1 MAGGNQQTA
10 ARRSL
15 LFLLAIVLVLGG
27 LLAGALF
34 LSDAKAHPKLGLDLE
49 GGTQIILEPKTEAGQ
64 SVSTEQLNQARDI
77 IVQRVDAGGVSGA
90 EVTTQGDRNIVVSI
104 PEIPTQEVRD
114 AISKS
119 SQLQFRPVLAVGPGS
134 PQAAASASPS
144 PTGTAT
150 GAPSPSPS
158 KTPTTASSASPTSN
172 SAVPDALTAPT
183 PAPSTPAA
191 SPAPSPSAPAS
202 GATPTDAT
210 DPAWITPEVQ
220 ATYDALDC
228 SDPAQVDAIV
238 DVAAEPLVTCDV
250 SGSAKYILGP
260 VVVSGDQIS
269 NATSGYQT
277 NQQGNVTSEVEI
289 ALSLN
294 GEGAKKYADIS
305 RKMVALPE
313 PQNQLAATLDSKVI
327 VAPRFNEAIL
337 DGRASITGGFTLDSA
352 RSLADQLKFGA
363 LPLSFVEQ
371 TSIDISPTLGS
382 EQLRYGLI
390 AGLIGLLLV
399 VIYSLFQ
406 YRALGFVT
414 VASIIVAGLI
424 TFLTI
429 TLLGWSQNYR
439 LDMAGVTGL
448 IVAIGFTADSFIV
461 YFERVRDELRDG
473 RSLAAAVETG
483 WNRAKRTILVADGVN
498 FLAALV
504 LYALASSSVRG
515 FAFTLGLTTL
525 IDLLVVFL
533 FTHPLLTLL
542 ARRPFFRDGHPWSGL
557 DPRRLGVPQSVRY
570 AGRGRFTT
578 PTPART
584 PEPVSAGSEG
594 GVAWASASPPSAT
607 TSTPASARSRSS
619 PAAPLL
625 PRLAGHD
632 RHRRPRPR
640 DAGPEPGPGV
650 PRRVRVP
657 CRDHRDAGRLRA
669 DRAVSGRRQ

>member
-1 MAGGNQQTA
+1 MAASNQTSA

-15 LFLLAIVLVLGG
+15 LFLLAIVVALGA
-27 LLAGALF
+27 LLAGSIY
-34 LSDAKAHPKLGLDLE
+34 LSSGKTTPKLGLDLE
-49 GGTQIILEPKTEAGQ
+49 GGTQIILEPKTTAGQ
-64 SVSTEQLNQARDI
+64 TVSTEQLNQARDI

-119 SQLQFRPVLAVGPGS
+119 SQLQFRPVLAVAAGA
-134 PQAAASASPS
+134 PQPAASPS
-144 PTGTAT
+144 PSGTAS
-150 GAPSPSPS
+150 GAPSGTPSPS
-158 KTPTTASSASPTSN
+158 ASTTPTTASSASPTSN
-172 SAVPDALTAPT
+172 SAVPDALMAPT
-183 PAPSTPAA
+183 
-191 SPAPSPSAPAS
+191 PSPSASASPSPSPSAS
-202 GATPTDAT
+202 GSSKPKGPTDL
-210 DPAWITPEVQ
+210 AWVTPQ
-220 ATYDALDC
+220 LQQQFDDLDC
-228 SDPAQVDAIV
+228 SDPQALENIV
-238 DVAAEPLVTCDV
+238 DDPAKPLVTCEVD
-250 SGSAKYILGP
+250 GTAKYILGP
-260 VVVSGDQIS
+260 VAVSGDKIS
-269 NATSGYQT
+269 DATSGYQS
-277 NQQGNVTSEVEI
+277 NQQGNITSQVEI
-289 ALSLN
+289 ALTLN
-294 GEGAKKYADIS
+294 GEGAKQYADIS
-305 RKMVALPE
+305 RTMVALPE

-352 RSLADQLKFGA
+352 RSLSDQLKFGA

-399 VIYSLFQ
+399 VVYSLIQ

-414 VASIIVAGLI
+414 VASILVAGLI
-424 TFLTI
+424 TYLTI
-429 TLLGWSQNYR
+429 TILGWSHNYR

-498 FLAALV
+498 FLAALT

-533 FTHPLLTLL
+533 FTHPVLTLL
-542 ARRPFFRDGHPWSGL
+542 ARRPFFRDGHAWSGL
-557 DPRRLGVPQSVRY
+557 DPRRLGVPTSVRY

-578 PTPART
+578 PKPA
-584 PEPVSAGSEG
+584 PAGTEG
-594 GVAWASASPPSAT
+594 GVA
-607 TSTPASARSRSS
+607 
-619 PAAPLL
+619 
-625 PRLAGHD
+625 
-632 RHRRPRPR
+632 
-640 DAGPEPGPGV
+640 
-650 PRRVRVP
+650 
-657 CRDHRDAGRLRA
+657 
-669 DRAVSGRRQ
+669 

>member
-1 MAGGNQQTA
+1 MAAANPTTA

-27 LLAGALF
+27 LLAGAVY
-34 LSDAKAHPKLGLDLE
+34 LSDAKTQPKLGLDLE
-49 GGTQIILEPKTEAGQ
+49 GGTQIILEPKTAAGQ

-119 SQLQFRPVLAVGPGS
+119 SQLQFRPVLAVAAGT
-134 PQAAASASPS
+134 PQPAATPSPS
-144 PTGTAT
+144 GTAT
-150 GAPSPSPS
+150 GSPSPS
-158 KTPTTASSASPTSN
+158 ASTTPTTASSASPTNN
-172 SAVPDALTAPT
+172 SAVPDALMAPT
-183 PAPSTPAA
+183 
-191 SPAPSPSAPAS
+191 PSPSAAS
-202 GATPTDAT
+202 PSAATTGATPTDPT
-210 DPAWITPEVQ
+210 DLAWVTPEIQQ
-220 ATYDALDC
+220 AFDDLDC
-228 SDPAQVDAIV
+228 SNPQALDNIV
-238 DVAAEPLVTCDV
+238 DDPTKPLVTCGDDD
-250 SGSAKYILGP
+250 GAKYILGP
-260 VVVSGDQIS
+260 VAVSGDKIS
-269 NATSGYQT
+269 DATSGYQS

-289 ALSLN
+289 ALTLN
-294 GEGAKKYADIS
+294 GDGAKQYADIS

-313 PQNQLAATLDSKVI
+313 PQNQLAATLDSRVI

-352 RSLADQLKFGA
+352 RALSDQLKFGA

-399 VIYSLFQ
+399 VGYSLLQ

-414 VASIIVAGLI
+414 VASILVAGLI
-424 TFLTI
+424 TYLTI
-429 TLLGWSQNYR
+429 TILGWSHNYR

-498 FLAALV
+498 FLAALT

-533 FTHPLLTLL
+533 FTHPVLTLL
-542 ARRPFFRDGHPWSGL
+542 ARRPFFRDGHAWSGL
-557 DPRRLGVPQSVRY
+557 DPRRLGVPTSVRY
-570 AGRGRFTT
+570 AGRGRFTS
-578 PTPART
+578 PA
-584 PEPVSAGSEG
+584 PASAGTEG
-594 GVAWASASPPSAT
+594 GVA
-607 TSTPASARSRSS
+607 
-619 PAAPLL
+619 
-625 PRLAGHD
+625 
-632 RHRRPRPR
+632 
-640 DAGPEPGPGV
+640 
-650 PRRVRVP
+650 
-657 CRDHRDAGRLRA
+657 
-669 DRAVSGRRQ
+669 

>member
-1 MAGGNQQTA
+1 M
-10 ARRSL
+10 
-15 LFLLAIVLVLGG
+15 
-27 LLAGALF
+27 
-34 LSDAKAHPKLGLDLE
+34 
-49 GGTQIILEPKTEAGQ
+49 
-64 SVSTEQLNQARDI
+64 
-77 IVQRVDAGGVSGA
+77 
-90 EVTTQGDRNIVVSI
+90 
-104 PEIPTQEVRD
+104 
-114 AISKS
+114 
-119 SQLQFRPVLAVGPGS
+119 
-134 PQAAASASPS
+134 
-144 PTGTAT
+144 
-150 GAPSPSPS
+150 
-158 KTPTTASSASPTSN
+158 
-172 SAVPDALTAPT
+172 
-183 PAPSTPAA
+183 
-191 SPAPSPSAPAS
+191 
-202 GATPTDAT
+202 
-210 DPAWITPEVQ
+210 
-220 ATYDALDC
+220 
-228 SDPAQVDAIV
+228 
-238 DVAAEPLVTCDV
+238 
-250 SGSAKYILGP
+250 
-260 VVVSGDQIS
+260 SGDKIS
-269 NATSGYQT
+269 NATSGYQS

-289 ALSLN
+289 ALTLN
-294 GEGAKKYADIS
+294 GEGAKQYADIS

-399 VIYSLFQ
+399 VVYSLFQ

-414 VASIIVAGLI
+414 VASILVAGLI

-429 TLLGWSQNYR
+429 TILGWSHNYR

-498 FLAALV
+498 FLAALT

-533 FTHPLLTLL
+533 FTHPVLTLL
-542 ARRPFFRDGHPWSGL
+542 ARRPFFRDGHAWSGL
-557 DPRRLGVPQSVRY
+557 DPRRLGVPTPVRY

-578 PTPART
+578 PVPASSGT
-584 PEPVSAGSEG
+584 EG
-594 GVAWASASPPSAT
+594 GVA
-607 TSTPASARSRSS
+607 
-619 PAAPLL
+619 
-625 PRLAGHD
+625 
-632 RHRRPRPR
+632 
-640 DAGPEPGPGV
+640 
-650 PRRVRVP
+650 
-657 CRDHRDAGRLRA
+657 
-669 DRAVSGRRQ
+669 